1 MRAPAPAL
9 SSVAGLASLAAVV
22 LGGCGGI
29 VSPDLFLVERS
40 GSTPG
45 AKLTLLINEEGG
57 VRCDGGPER
66 KLSDPQ
72 IVQARALQEELKVPA
87 ESRLELAPGA
97 GSVLRYRVRDENGT
111 VSYAD
116 DSKGQPK
123 VLRNMALFV
132 LQVAE
137 SVCRLPQ
144 QGA

>member
-1 MRAPAPAL
+1 VRW
-9 SSVAGLASLAAVV
+9 VCGAVV
-22 LGGCGGI
+22 ALALALCGGCGGI
-29 VSPDLFLVERS
+29 LAPDLFVVERS

-45 AKLTLLINEEGG
+45 AKLTLLVNEEGG
-57 VRCDGGPER
+57 MRCNGGREL

-87 ESRLELAPGA
+87 ESRLQLAPGPR
-97 GSVLRYRVRDENGT
+97 SVLRYRVRDENGT
-111 VSYAD
+111 VSFAD
-116 DSKGQPK
+116 DSPGQPK